1 MATTPLPIKEDLP
14 QQLRDIATT
23 LTPEAQNAALR
34 KARELS
40 FDLER
45 GRIPLEETLIN
56 LNQAREVL
64 LDAVD
69 KKKLV
74 QLPLKLQYTLL
85 AQTQRVSQSLT
96 SLIGG
101 SDTIQAIEDSV
112 DDLTSAIWQ
121 YNLQNLSGEVLGFSQ
136 KMNQLKAQETQIRLV
151 QRQAEEF
158 TTIRDRANEIGS
170 RLTDVDAKSQEA
182 LKMISSASSAP
193 TRS

>member
-1 MATTPLPIKEDLP
+1 
-14 QQLRDIATT
+14 
-23 LTPEAQNAALR
+23 
-34 KARELS
+34 
-40 FDLER
+40 
-45 GRIPLEETLIN
+45 
-56 LNQAREVL
+56 
-64 LDAVD
+64 
-69 KKKLV
+69 
-74 QLPLKLQYTLL
+74 
-85 AQTQRVSQSLT
+85 VSQSLT